1 MMDNMQEVAGVPL
14 LVGKIDGVDADTLR
28 ELTDTFRSEQS
39 SGVAVLATVSN
50 DKPLFIAS
58 VSKDLIGKGIKAGD
72 LVREMGKTTGG
83 GGGGAPHLAQ
93 AGGRDASKLDEALAL
108 VPSLIEKGVG

>member
-1 MMDNMQEVAGVPL
+1 MGVLDIVTLMVHLDGKSYTHLIIRLMMGW
-14 LVGKIDGVDADTLR
+14 
-28 ELTDTFRSEQS
+28 S
-39 SGVAVLATVSN
+39 
-50 DKPLFIAS
+50 
-58 VSKDLIGKGIKAGD
+58 DLIGKGIKAGD

-108 VPSLIEKGVG
+108 VPSLIETGVG